1 MRETNY
7 STDYSARIVC
17 IPGEGYCWEVR
28 VNGRLYADE
37 ILPERSRLIA
47 ESMVL
52 KYMADALGIGEGLA
66 TLE

>member
-7 STDYSARIVC
+7 RTDYSANIVC

-28 VNGRLYADE
+28 VNGRIFADE

-47 ESMVL
+47 ESMVV
-52 KYMADALGIGEGLA
+52 KYMTEAVGVGEEVA
-66 TLE
+66 EIE